1 MEIYKYTKLA
11 SESGKDG
18 LIPIVV
24 GVAFFAYF
32 VYRMMNKSTGDLSQ
46 PKIIALIAIAA
57 VLTFAANHVVKRLNS
72 KGAWEITVDDKVL
85 QWNSP
90 DGIESSFVVNLD
102 KINALQTTLSQDQN
116 MKSYDLIM
124 SNNQEI
130 SLSESSGIDFDEFA
144 AALEA
149 RGVQLTEIEDH
160 PSQ

>member
-46 PKIIALIAIAA
+46 LKIIALIAIAA

-102 KINALQTTLSQDQN
+102 KINALQTTLIQDQN

-130 SLSESSGIDFDEFA
+130 SLSESSVIDFDEFA

>member
-46 PKIIALIAIAA
+46 LKIIALIAIAA

-130 SLSESSGIDFDEFA
+130 SLSESSVIDFDEFA